1 MSNDSPTTIMKQFR
15 ELFADFSSN
24 DFNSCLENGISPD
37 EVKLAVVVPVHKKN
51 DEKDRDAS
59 VCFQIYQ

>member
-1 MSNDSPTTIMKQFR
+1 MKQFR
-15 ELFADFSSN
+15 ELLADFSSN